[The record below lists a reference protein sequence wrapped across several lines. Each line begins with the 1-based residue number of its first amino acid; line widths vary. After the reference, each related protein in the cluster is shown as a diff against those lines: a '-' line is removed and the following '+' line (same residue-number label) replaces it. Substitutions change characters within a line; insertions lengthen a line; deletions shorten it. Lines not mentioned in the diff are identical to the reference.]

1 VMWKVRVECTIRVD
15 ECVDKDEVSTTLG
28 TTGIE
33 LCESSFL
40 SRPCRMSHVSA
51 TETMSFII
59 AVYTVIFI
67 HKHEFSLYCRQ
78 VGASS

>member
-33 LCESSFL
+33 LCES
-40 SRPCRMSHVSA
+40 
-51 TETMSFII
+51 
-59 AVYTVIFI
+59 
-67 HKHEFSLYCRQ
+67 
-78 VGASS
+78 G